1 VKEQEIDPEELEKQ
15 KEILR
20 HDEVNLSEE
29 ELIKKARE
37 IINKKRLNGYIV
49 PTKIGNREDVVM
61 GVL

>member
-1 VKEQEIDPEELEKQ
+1 MKEQEIDPEELEKQ

-37 IINKKRLNGYIV
+37 IINKKR
-49 PTKIGNREDVVM
+49 
-61 GVL
+61 